1 MDFFIK
7 GKNVLKNNEVLFTL
21 WLQIPIYGKFFS
33 LHCQYTLP
41 VIDQNHFEYP
51 PHLRSDYG
59 QKYLYISYGNRFQIQ
74 PSEIAPMLQTC
85 QGRNSWIQPRIKL
98 LILMQNKFFCTQS
111 FDIFIVH
118 VRKNKMN
125 IMWNWIKVHQKQ
137 EEIENALVF
146 IFFFSWY
153 SFRYDWFNTRINS
166 M

>member
-1 MDFFIK
+1 MVTNTNLWQIFFI
-7 GKNVLKNNEVLFTL
+7 TL
-21 WLQIPIYGKFFS
+21 SIYFARNWSKSFWIP
-33 LHCQYTLP
+33 P
-41 VIDQNHFEYP
+41 P

-153 SFRYDWFNTRINS
+153 SFKYDWFNTSINS